1 MWEKSV
7 WAHHWGGLIFS
18 SRSQTGCDGGRAV
31 STHESHSCNDLLSK
45 ISPAYPWKIPRTLQQ
60 QFLKEFLSMYGK
72 VWGYFPRVCGQ
83 NHQFLHLIFG
93 LIRSIGI
100 LDPGPQTEWQAG
112 MEKNHVMIWNI
123 LSLKIMEDPN
133 VYYVRFINILI
144 LICSH
149 VTSATFR
156 FDEGN
161 TLDELARSSKR
172 ASRFPEKC
180 GRLPTPAY
188 KKRCLAKDVPGGARI
203 NQNFQSAKVTVGY
216 IIG

>member
-1 MWEKSV
+1 M
-7 WAHHWGGLIFS
+7 GNIF
-18 SRSQTGCDGGRAV
+18 R
-31 STHESHSCNDLLSK
+31 
-45 ISPAYPWKIPRTLQQ
+45 
-60 QFLKEFLSMYGK
+60 
-72 VWGYFPRVCGQ
+72 YFPRVCGQ

-93 LIRSIGI
+93 LMIDRHVGPRST
-100 LDPGPQTEWQAG
+100 DRMAG
-112 MEKNHVMIWNI
+112 WDGKESSHDLEHSFLKNHGRSKRLLCQIY
-123 LSLKIMEDPN
+123 KHP
-133 VYYVRFINILI
+133 

-203 NQNFQSAKVTVGY
+203 NQNFQSAKVTVRY